1 MKMNVESQTI
11 KFLKKKKEKENYVS
25 LVYAF
30 NGILKDSLHKIQI
43 LDLITIKLLLF
54 KTHS

>member
-1 MKMNVESQTI
+1 MNVESQTI

-25 LVYAF
+25 LVYVF